1 MINRSKRRSIILSLT
16 LVFFVWRDRYRSA
29 IPRYVI
35 ERCPSPLPYPPV
47 RWKSRR
53 SKGNIGFRFLYRVVV
68 DSLPGIQI
76 EFSLSRSNDP
86 LTNDFSPPPS
96 CIRKHSHRSRYVSLL
111 LFSNRF
117 SFFFFSSLTSVA
129 SIDEIIEEE
138 ISPRSYVNA
147 YGGQASRIIIDNER
161 EQHPEERKENN

>member
-1 MINRSKRRSIILSLT
+1 MINRSKRRSIIFKFNFSFLRMARSISISNSAICHRTLSLPPPLSPGSMKVET
-16 LVFFVWRDRYRSA
+16 FERKHWLQ
-29 IPRYVI
+29 IPLS
-35 ERCPSPLPYPPV
+35 C
-47 RWKSRR
+47 RR
-53 SKGNIGFRFLYRVVV
+53 F

-86 LTNDFSPPPS
+86 LTNDFFPPPS

-117 SFFFFSSLTSVA
+117 SFFFSSLTSVA

-147 YGGQASRIIIDNER
+147 YGGQASR
-161 EQHPEERKENN
+161 NNNR

>member
-47 RWKSRR
+47 RWKSRH

-86 LTNDFSPPPS
+86 LTNDFFPPALVYPQT
-96 CIRKHSHRSRYVSLL
+96 
-111 LFSNRF
+111 FSSISICLIIIILE
-117 SFFFFSSLTSVA
+117 SFFFFFFFFV
-129 SIDEIIEEE
+129 
-138 ISPRSYVNA
+138 
-147 YGGQASRIIIDNER
+147 NER
-161 EQHPEERKENN
+161 SQHRRDHRGRNFTSILRKRVRRTGFEDNNR